1 MQKQK
6 KPKDKANIFL
16 LFIGIATLIIL
27 ITFPIFT
34 NFLMFTSVPDFLKFL
49 APNGI
54 SENAVWIG
62 FLATFFGATIGGVIS
77 GLFTYLGVRK
87 TLLFQVR
94 KDTDEYHEKYRAIL
108 EIHDIQNGGY
118 LLKNIKE
125 KSGRLIVTKQYEHI
139 IQKQLYGGF
148 FNYLEIRNSG
158 PGKALNCSVKA
169 TITYEVSQNNFIT
182 EVFVPVIYEEEKI
195 FIPFDRF
202 IDENGIELEESDIYR
217 LTKVIITYETSAK
230 EQIKIERL
238 LKVERGNI
246 QTTDSYSVKRF
257 NESKFDSL
265 FELKGT
271 DDTWYF
277 LKDLF

>member
-6 KPKDKANIFL
+6 KPKDKTNIFV
-16 LFIGIATLIIL
+16 LFIGIATFIIL
-27 ITFPIFT
+27 ISFPIFT
-34 NFLMFTSVPDFLKFL
+34 NLLMFSSVPEFLRFL
-49 APNGI
+49 APYGI
-54 SENAVWIG
+54 SENPVWIG
-62 FLATFFGATIGGVIS
+62 FIATFFGATIGGVIS

-94 KDTDEYHEKYRAIL
+94 KDKDEYHDKYRAIL

-125 KSGRLIVTKQYEHI
+125 RSGRLIVTKQYEHVI
-139 IQKQLYGGF
+139 REQLYDGS

-169 TITYEVSQNNFIT
+169 TITYEVSQEDFIT

-195 FIPFDRF
+195 YIPFDRF
-202 IDENGIELEESDIYR
+202 IDENGIELDESDLYR
-217 LTKVIITYETSAK
+217 LTKVLVTYETSAK
-230 EQIKIERL
+230 ESIKIERL
-238 LKVERGNI
+238 LKVEQGNI
-246 QTTDSYSVKRF
+246 RTTDSYSVKRF

-265 FELKGT
+265 FELEGT

-277 LKDLF
+277 LKDLD